1 MAGHENARVALGLM
15 EAQSGNRER
24 AVKHWVIAASAGDY
38 CAINSLQIEFEKG
51 RVSRE
56 LINSTLIAYNTS
68 CAEMRSE
75 ARDAYIC
82 TITK

>member
-1 MAGHENARVALGLM
+1 M
-15 EAQSGNRER
+15 
-24 AVKHWVIAASAGDY
+24 KHWIIAASAGDY

-56 LINSTLIAYNTS
+56 LINSTLTAYNTS
-68 CAEMRSE
+68 CAEMRSN
-75 ARDAYIC
+75 ARDAYIR